1 MDFSLTEEQTA
12 VRDLARKILEDL
24 ATNDRLKEVEAADPV
39 FDRKLWAEL
48 AKANLLG
55 VALPHEHGGDDMGFF
70 TLCILLEEVGR
81 SVAPVPVLASLALGA
96 LPLARFGS
104 AEQQRRWLPAVARG
118 EAILTAALQEPG
130 NDDATRPVSEARRDG
145 DDFVLNGE
153 KTLVPAAQLAD
164 ALLVPARTEDTGGA
178 LFLVEKDARGLTL
191 EPQCV
196 TDRQPYAALHL
207 DGVRLP
213 AAARVGPAGTDV
225 LGWLAEHATVAICA
239 VQCGVSD
246 RALQMTADYSR
257 ERIQFERPIGSF
269 QAVHQR
275 AADAYILLQALQ
287 LTAWQA
293 ALRLEAGQPATDAV
307 AVAKYWAA
315 ESGQKIGYACQHL
328 HGGIGIDVD
337 YPMHRY
343 YLWAKQ
349 NELCL
354 GAAPVQLERL
364 GEHLASGSLI
374 SAD

>member
-24 ATNDRLKEVEAADPV
+24 ATNDRLKEVEAAAPV
-39 FDRKLWAEL
+39 FDRELWGEL

-55 VALPHEHGGDDMGFF
+55 VAIPQAHGGDDMGFF
-70 TLCILLEEVGR
+70 TLCVLLEEVGR
-81 SVAPVPVLASLALGA
+81 CVAPVPVLASLALGA

-104 AEQQRRWLPAVARG
+104 DAQKQRWLPAVARG
-118 EAILTAALQEPG
+118 EAILTAALQESG
-130 NDDATRPVSEARRDG
+130 NDDATRPSCAAHRDG
-145 DDFVLNGE
+145 DDYVLSGE

-164 ALLVPARTEDTGGA
+164 AMLVAARLQDGTGA
-178 LFLVEKDARGLTL
+178 LFLVEKSTPGLSL
-191 EPQCV
+191 ADQKV
-196 TDRQPYAALHL
+196 TDRQPYAALRL
-207 DGVRLP
+207 DSVRVP
-213 AAARVGPAGTDV
+213 ATSRVGDSDDV
-225 LGWLAEHATVAICA
+225 LRFAAEHAAVALCA
-239 VQCGVSD
+239 VQSGVSD
-246 RALQMTADYSR
+246 RALSMTADYSK
-257 ERIQFERPIGSF
+257 ERVQFGRPIGSF

-287 LTAWQA
+287 LTTWEA
-293 ALRLEAGQPATDAV
+293 ALRLEADKPAADAV

-315 ESGQKIGYACQHL
+315 EGGQSIGYACQHL

-349 NELCL
+349 NELSL
-354 GAAPVQLERL
+354 GAAPVQLERI
-364 GEHLASGSLI
+364 GARLAAGSLV

>member
-12 VRDLARKILEDL
+12 VRELARKILEDL
-24 ATNDRLKEVEAADPV
+24 ASSERLKKIEAADPV
-39 FDRKLWAEL
+39 FDRDLWGEL

-55 VALPHEHGGDDMGFF
+55 VAIPQDHGGDDMGFF
-70 TLCILLEEVGR
+70 TLCVLLEEVGR
-81 SVAPVPVLASLALGA
+81 CVAPVPVLASLALGA

-104 AEQQRRWLPAVARG
+104 PAQQQRWLPAVARG

-130 NDDATRPVSEARRDG
+130 NDDTGRPSTEARRDG
-145 DDFVLNGE
+145 DDFVLTGE

-164 ALLVPARTEDTGGA
+164 AFLVPARTEDAGVA
-178 LFLVEKDARGLTL
+178 LFLVEKSAPGLTL
-191 EPQCV
+191 EAQRV
-196 TDRQPYAALHL
+196 TDRQPYAALRL
-207 DGVRLP
+207 DGVRVP
-213 AAARVGPAGTDV
+213 ADARVGSAGTDV
-225 LGWLAEHATVAICA
+225 LSWLVEHATIAVCA

-246 RALQMTADYSR
+246 RALIMTADYSK
-257 ERIQFERPIGSF
+257 ERVQFERPIGSF

-287 LTAWQA
+287 LTTWEA
-293 ALRLEAGQPATDAV
+293 ALRLEADRPATDAV

-315 ESGQKIGYACQHL
+315 EGGQSIGYACQHL

-349 NELCL
+349 NELSL

-364 GEHLASGSLI
+364 GERLASGNLV